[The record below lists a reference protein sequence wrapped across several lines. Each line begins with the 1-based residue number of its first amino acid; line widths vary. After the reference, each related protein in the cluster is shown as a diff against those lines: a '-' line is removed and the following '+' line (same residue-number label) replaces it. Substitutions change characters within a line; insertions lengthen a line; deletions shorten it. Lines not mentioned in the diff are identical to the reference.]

1 VILRLIFKKVGGKM
15 KKTGGLFLAFL
26 AVGAMYCAYCAA
38 AGGEFLYELPARR
51 VVLRSPFGMP
61 AEFVKKETAQPTRV
75 AAKPEPPKE
84 TTVDKKAQAPE
95 MPHLKG
101 VVGNDGS
108 YRAILETGGKSALYQ
123 IGDVVGAYRVE
134 AITLENVLLTSP
146 SSSQLLQFGR

>member
-1 VILRLIFKKVGGKM
+1 M
-15 KKTGGLFLAFL
+15 AFL
-26 AVGAMYCAYCAA
+26 AGGAMYCAYCAA

-61 AEFVKKETAQPTRV
+61 AEPVEEETVQPARV
-75 AAKPEPPKE
+75 ATKPESPKK
-84 TTVDKKAQAPE
+84 TTVEKKAQAPE
-95 MPHLKG
+95 LPHLKG
-101 VVGNDGS
+101 VVGSDGS